1 MRGCEKIQLLG
12 EPSVLKILGST
23 FMEVIAIYLPGPRSC
38 VECDC
43 VCVQKKD
50 MVASEKKAVCVQTKA
65 VCVLKRRPCVYWKE
79 GRVYW
84 KKGRVYWKEDRVC
97 IEKRDV
103 CTGKKAVCTGKKS
116 VCVRYPFPDHRHFPK
131 GQFCLLAFLSLDRSF
146 VSSMSPTTPRPFS
159 PPKCC

>member
-50 MVASEKKAVCVQTKA
+50 MVASEKNDLCVQKKAVCVFEKNTVCAGKKA
-65 VCVLKRRPCVYWKE
+65 VCIEKKTVCVLKRGTCVLV
-79 GRVYW
+79 R
-84 KKGRVYWKEDRVC
+84 RSC
-97 IEKRDV
+97 
-103 CTGKKAVCTGKKS
+103 
-116 VCVRYPFPDHRHFPK
+116 VCVIPSLITGISPKDNFVCSHFFPSTDH
-131 GQFCLLAFLSLDRSF
+131 LFLQ
-146 VSSMSPTTPRPFS
+146 
-159 PPKCC
+159 

>member
-50 MVASEKKAVCVQTKA
+50 MVASEKNDLCVQTKA

-84 KKGRVYWKEDRVC
+84 KKCRVYWKEERVC
-97 IEKRDV
+97 IKKKAVCVEKKNVCTEKKTV
-103 CTGKKAVCTGKKS
+103 CTGKKKEKR
-116 VCVRYPFPDHRHFPK
+116 VCVIPSLITGISPKDNFVCSHFFPSTDH
-131 GQFCLLAFLSLDRSF
+131 LFLQ
-146 VSSMSPTTPRPFS
+146 
-159 PPKCC
+159 

>member
-1 MRGCEKIQLLG
+1 MRGCEKIQLVG

-23 FMEVIAIYLPGPRSC
+23 FMEVIAIYLPGPR
-38 VECDC
+38 

-84 KKGRVYWKEDRVC
+84 KKGHVYWKEERVS
-97 IEKRDV
+97 
-103 CTGKKAVCTGKKS
+103 A
-116 VCVRYPFPDHRHFPK
+116 
-131 GQFCLLAFLSLDRSF
+131 LSL
-146 VSSMSPTTPRPFS
+146 P
-159 PPKCC
+159 

>member
-50 MVASEKKAVCVQTKA
+50 MVASEKNDLCVQKKAVCVF
-65 VCVLKRRPCVYWKE
+65 
-79 GRVYW
+79 
-84 KKGRVYWKEDRVC
+84 
-97 IEKRDV
+97 EKNTV
-103 CTGKKAVCTGKKS
+103 CTGKKA

-159 PPKCC
+159 SDQNVANICLHR

>member
-1 MRGCEKIQLLG
+1 MDREGGCMRGCEKIQLLG

-50 MVASEKKAVCVQTKA
+50 MVASEKKD

-79 GRVYW
+79 
-84 KKGRVYWKEDRVC
+84 ERVC
-97 IEKRDV
+97 
-103 CTGKKAVCTGKKS
+103 A
-116 VCVRYPFPDHRHFPK
+116 
-131 GQFCLLAFLSLDRSF
+131 LSL
-146 VSSMSPTTPRPFS
+146 P
-159 PPKCC
+159 

>member
-50 MVASEKKAVCVQTKA
+50 MVASEKKEVCVQTKA

-84 KKGRVYWKEDRVC
+84 KKCRVYWKEERVC
-97 IEKRDV
+97 IKKKAVCVEKKNVCTEKKTV
-103 CTGKKAVCTGKKS
+103 CTGKKKEKR
-116 VCVRYPFPDHRHFPK
+116 VCVIPSLITGISPKDNFVCSHFFPSTDH
-131 GQFCLLAFLSLDRSF
+131 LFLQ
-146 VSSMSPTTPRPFS
+146 
-159 PPKCC
+159 

>member
-50 MVASEKKAVCVQTKA
+50 MVASEKNDLCVQKKAVCVFEKNTVCTGNKA
-65 VCVLKRRPCVYWKE
+65 VCIEKKTVCVLKRGTCVLEKRPCVLE
-79 GRVYW
+79 RRMCVLE
-84 KKGRVYWKEDRVC
+84 RRTC
-97 IEKRDV
+97 
-103 CTGKKAVCTGKKS
+103 
-116 VCVRYPFPDHRHFPK
+116 VCVIPSLITGISPKDNFVCSHFFPSTDH
-131 GQFCLLAFLSLDRSF
+131 LFLQ
-146 VSSMSPTTPRPFS
+146 
-159 PPKCC
+159 